1 MLPNLNSGSGVMLPQ
16 AMSVDNS
23 DRGLEGRGM
32 SIARIRRRRRGTL
45 AHPRV
50 RAAVAK
56 LGLTQRG
63 SQIVEKLAAGKSTQA
78 LAKELYISTG
88 TVRTHLHK
96 IFTKLEISS
105 RVELLSLV
113 LTKVLEA
120 TEERTEQK

>member
-1 MLPNLNSGSGVMLPQ
+1 MLPNLNSGSGEMRPQ

-23 DRGLEGRGM
+23 DRGLEGRRM
-32 SIARIRRRRRGTL
+32 SIARIRRRRSEL
-45 AHPRV
+45 AHSRV

-56 LGLTQRG
+56 LGLSQRRA
-63 SQIVEKLAAGKSTQA
+63 QIVEKLAAGKSTQA
-78 LAKELYISTG
+78 LAKELYISAG

>member
-32 SIARIRRRRRGTL
+32 SIARIRRRRRGAL

-88 TVRTHLHK
+88 TVRTQLQK